1 MLSWLVTIK
10 NTSDIP
16 HFEKFRVST
25 PIAEHA
31 EDEYTIAC
39 LLFVFV
45 AVSVPKLARSELS
58 VYKASLEGKWLG
70 AYCSQKQRVT
80 AGCSWI
86 WVSLAS
92 VKYEVQKV
100 EGTWLCFRVEANTLN
115 RHIPLSPPT
124 KKERFTVRR
133 TWSWAQNTKVRTK
146 GNNFIDNLLST
157 SAVLSLA
164 TEKQKMK
171 KISGVNI
178 NVKVFENVKY
188 LCIVL
193 ESMHYRSPQQCSLLG
208 QVYQC
213 SCWGTVLTAWAWRH
227 WGSTTG
233 VFSSK

>member
-115 RHIPLSPPT
+115 RHIPLSPPP

-178 NVKVFENVKY
+178 NVKVFENVKIFVY
-188 LCIVL
+188 SFRINVL
-193 ESMHYRSPQQCSLLG
+193 
-208 QVYQC
+208 QVT
-213 SCWGTVLTAWAWRH
+213 STMLTAWPSLSMLLLGHCSHCMGLETLRLDYR
-227 WGSTTG
+227 S
-233 VFSSK
+233 F